1 MRMGTKRFQSVKMAA
16 VIDVAANVL
25 WLRLTIGAKIIQGT
39 QANWCL
45 DGCVPASQMG
55 PYSVDGA
62 LLLGQQPKG
71 CWFLIPEP
79 TR

>member
-39 QANWCL
+39 
-45 DGCVPASQMG
+45 
-55 PYSVDGA
+55 
-62 LLLGQQPKG
+62 
-71 CWFLIPEP
+71 
-79 TR
+79 